1 MTTSRPKFT
10 LKEEEVLCYQSDEEP
25 RSQSTIRKYYIR
37 WRQQQNPSIPERC
50 DISKCLYY
58 KHPLMWNG
66 KAIKPILDHKNGNNT
81 DNRPNNLRLVCPNC
95 YSQLETRGG
104 ANKNQ
109 IRKSVYSFS
118 IKGKDSKQHPELPG
132 DSGHY
137 SIIGNAAKLIS
148 PKETR

>member
-1 MTTSRPKFT
+1 
-10 LKEEEVLCYQSDEEP
+10 
-25 RSQSTIRKYYIR
+25 
-37 WRQQQNPSIPERC
+37 
-50 DISKCLYY
+50 
-58 KHPLMWNG
+58 MWNG

-95 YSQLETRGG
+95 DSQLETRGG

-132 DSGHY
+132 DSVHY